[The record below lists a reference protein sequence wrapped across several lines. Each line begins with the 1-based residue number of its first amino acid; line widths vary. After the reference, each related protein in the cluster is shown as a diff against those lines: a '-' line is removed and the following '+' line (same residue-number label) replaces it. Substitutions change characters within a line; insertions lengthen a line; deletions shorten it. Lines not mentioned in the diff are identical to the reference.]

1 MGGVLIYLIS
11 VIPGRYPSK
20 SAIFKSKIA
29 NEAPLTEIVFPFLNR
44 HIFLEK
50 GGPAYDFKLQTDV
63 REKISLNAHFFP
75 DFHMGWLSAL
85 SKNVIFI
92 VTDGDKLG
100 AASQIGSYDRTDRN
114 Q

>member
-1 MGGVLIYLIS
+1 MGCVPIILIS
-11 VIPGRYPSK
+11 VIPGRNPSEP
-20 SAIFKSKIA
+20 AIFKSKIA
-29 NEAPLTEIVFPFLNR
+29 NETPLTEIVFPFLNR
-44 HIFLEK
+44 NIFVKK
-50 GGPAYDFKLQTDV
+50 GGSACDLKFHADV

-75 DFHMGWLSAL
+75 DFHMGWFSAL

-100 AASQIGSYDRTDRN
+100 AASQIGSYDRTARN